1 MIATTGAAI
10 PNRVNNNNRLC
21 QADRL
26 CLVSII
32 RHEEETGE
40 WRRGEARRELNGQKC
55 SSLKSWPPFCF
66 TSSQFYFF
74 RFFLPVVDGRRPDNW
89 NILRVSIYY
98 QFSAVQLSF
107 RVMTLT
113 QWAGSPLLSHWLTCP
128 TWPCKTGK
136 NTRFDV
142 SQWINQQSTL
152 KRMKLTLWH
161 ATHAQEWASN
171 QHLNGGNEHRFEWTN
186 RGLTWRRTMMRLI
199 GQISNGTR
207 CAGPCGQ

>member
-1 MIATTGAAI
+1 MIKVLSRYFLNQVEVRSVQFRKFCGTFCKMIATTGAAI

-113 QWAGSPLLSHWLTCP
+113 Q
-128 TWPCKTGK
+128 
-136 NTRFDV
+136 
-142 SQWINQQSTL
+142 
-152 KRMKLTLWH
+152 
-161 ATHAQEWASN
+161 
-171 QHLNGGNEHRFEWTN
+171 
-186 RGLTWRRTMMRLI
+186 
-199 GQISNGTR
+199 
-207 CAGPCGQ
+207 